1 MATIAISMALALCF
15 TSIALLFLAVKNRW
29 SARYRVLRRKAPI
42 KGEFSLHPLNLI
54 REEEEKIEKE
64 RLKRRDDL

>member
-1 MATIAISMALALCF
+1 MATIAMSMALALCF

-29 SARYRVLRRKAPI
+29 AARSRVLKRKAPI

-54 REEEEKIEKE
+54 NEEEEKIEKK